1 MKTATLF
8 GIAAMSLTTLGAA
21 SAFATPTLTV
31 TVGSYSANPSFIS
44 LGSGNYYT
52 GPSQVGGVSWGDIT
66 AAASDPTSSGAYQ
79 LSLTIHNLSNGN
91 SGSSTV
97 NFVASDNGFTLP
109 ANQGIGQIQA
119 NLTTNVT
126 SGTTAE
132 SIASGGSVN
141 SDSTTL
147 STISFVSATGLAE
160 YGQTG
165 STVSIN
171 AASNIGTVTLGTS
184 DSLTLSHGTLINSV
198 NSVVLA
204 TPTTVTTPEPAT
216 LALFA
221 VGGLALLA
229 AGRRHKSRS

>member
-8 GIAAMSLTTLGAA
+8 GIAAMGMAAAGA
-21 SAFATPTLTV
+21 SNAFATPMLTV
-31 TVGSYSANPSFIS
+31 TVGSNSTNPSFVS
-44 LGSGNYYT
+44 LGSGNYYA
-52 GPSQVGGVSWGDIT
+52 GPSQVGGVSWGDIMV
-66 AAASDPTSSGAYQ
+66 AASDPTSSGAYQ
-79 LSLTIHNLSNGN
+79 LNLTINNLSSSNP
-91 SGSSTV
+91 GSSTV

-109 ANQGIGQIQA
+109 AHQGIGQIQA

-141 SDSTTL
+141 SDSTVL
-147 STISFVSATGLAE
+147 SPISFASATGLDE
-160 YGQTG
+160 YGKTG
-165 STVSIN
+165 STVFIN
-171 AASNIGTVTLGTS
+171 AASNMGTVTLGTS
-184 DSLTLSHGTLINSV
+184 DTLTLSQGTLVNTANSV
-198 NSVVLA
+198 ILA

-229 AGRRHKSRS
+229 VGRRNKSRS